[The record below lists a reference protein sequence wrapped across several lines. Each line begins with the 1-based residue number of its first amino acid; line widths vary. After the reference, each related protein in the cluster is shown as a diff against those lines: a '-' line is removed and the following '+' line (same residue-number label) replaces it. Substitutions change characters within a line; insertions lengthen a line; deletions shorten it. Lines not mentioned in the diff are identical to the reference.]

1 MPLRADEGPPASVG
15 PADGGADQPKGRKKG
30 GARVPNVKGDFD
42 ELLSDRPV
50 FRTKLNGYDRL
61 EVDNYTLWAEGEL
74 VALRRQLDHLLNRF
88 GSASAELEISRRL
101 LADAPRGH
109 DVFPV
114 SDRVTEILRLASDEA
129 AAITEAATRDAESV
143 LAEARTEADARLRK
157 AHEIKE
163 MAVSAADDILEHAR
177 RDRAAAAAAL
187 EQARAEAGEI
197 VRQGVLERDRL
208 AAEGAR
214 QRDELIAEATAHLA
228 EVRTAVDQLRGQR
241 DRARESLRGLT
252 DRIGEALAAVADM
265 APEDLPRTHV
275 VRGNVAM
282 EEPPADEVSEPGVV
296 VAMVG
301 RPAVASS

>member
-1 MPLRADEGPPASVG
+1 MFLRADEGPPGAAG
-15 PADGGADQPKGRKKG
+15 PADGGADEPKGRKKG

-109 DVFPV
+109 DAFPI
-114 SDRVTEILRLASDEA
+114 SERVTEMLRLASDEA
-129 AAITEAATRDAESV
+129 AAITEAGTREAEALV
-143 LAEARTEADARLRK
+143 AEARTEADARLRK

-163 MAVSAADDILEHAR
+163 LAVAAADDIREHAR

-187 EQARAEAGEI
+187 EKARAEAAEI
-197 VRQGVLERDRL
+197 VRQGGIDRDRL

-214 QRDELIAEATAHLA
+214 QRDELVAGAAAQLA
-228 EVRTAVDQLRGQR
+228 EVRAEVDHLRRQR
-241 DRARESLRGLT
+241 DQARASLRGLT
-252 DRIGEALAAVADM
+252 ERIGEALQAVAGM
-265 APEDLPRTHV
+265 PPEDLPRTHV
-275 VRGNVAM
+275 VHGNVAM
-282 EEPPADEVSEPGVV
+282 EGPQADGATAQADVVDLTARSAAVS
-296 VAMVG
+296 
-301 RPAVASS
+301 S